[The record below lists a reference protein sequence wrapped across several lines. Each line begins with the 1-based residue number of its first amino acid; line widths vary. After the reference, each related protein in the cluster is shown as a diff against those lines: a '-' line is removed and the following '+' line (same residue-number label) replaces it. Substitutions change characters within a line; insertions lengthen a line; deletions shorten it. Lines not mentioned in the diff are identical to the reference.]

1 MLIGVLSDTHASGI
15 EQLPEK
21 LVESLREV
29 DLIIHLGDF
38 TGKGLLSDLR
48 GLGDFRGVSG
58 NMDSPAVRAVLPEDD
73 VVEVSGKRLGLIH
86 GWGAPGG
93 MNKRIRDR
101 FQGVDAVLY
110 GHTHIAKNEVVNGIL
125 FFNPGSAGGKFPA
138 LKKTY
143 GIITVEETLRGEII
157 TV

>member
-58 NMDSPAVRAVLPEDD
+58 NMDSPAVRA
-73 VVEVSGKRLGLIH
+73 
-86 GWGAPGG
+86 
-93 MNKRIRDR
+93 
-101 FQGVDAVLY
+101 
-110 GHTHIAKNEVVNGIL
+110 
-125 FFNPGSAGGKFPA
+125 
-138 LKKTY
+138 
-143 GIITVEETLRGEII
+143 
-157 TV
+157 